1 MMDIFKRIKYFF
13 LAIKEKNLQNK
24 LKNTT
29 KRSYSNKTSKTV
41 YGNAAD
47 LTLSARTEQII
58 LDVRNNVSAIVKKT
72 NCNPDELLE
81 YVKAAKTPVYKID
94 YADRLLRVIQ
104 EEEGLITPQQ
114 GLSALYLSLIT
125 HKIPKWETEPMF
137 VMRKGNIDKFY
148 LLHHF
153 YRWYS
158 LKADLPGFDKDS
170 QKLLKLFL
178 QSEDE
183 NVFNSLSMERI
194 LNLKEAIARDQEA
207 TDFVLGY
214 TKQIDGSKNVLNK
227 IKEDGSAQ
235 I

>member
-1 MMDIFKRIKYFF
+1 MMNIFNRIKYFF

-47 LTLSARTEQII
+47 LTLNSQTEQII
-58 LDVRNNVSAIVKKT
+58 MNVRNNVSAIVKKT

-81 YVKAAKTPVYKID
+81 YIKVAKTPVYKID
-94 YADRLLRVIQ
+94 YADKLLRVIQ
-104 EEEGLITPQQ
+104 EEEGFICPQQ
-114 GLSALYLSLIT
+114 GLTALYLSLIT
-125 HKIPKWETEPMF
+125 HKFPKLKTEPMF

-158 LKADLPGFDKDS
+158 LKADLPGFDKES

-183 NVFNSLSMERI
+183 NVFNSLSMESI

-207 TDFVLGY
+207 TDFVLEY
-214 TKQIDGSKNVLNK
+214 TKQIEGSKNVLNK